1 MAVTE
6 PYRAVVLVHRSHG
19 DARAFLHRERAWSH
33 EARGDF
39 GALSYRVMASVPR
52 GMWQYRSPLLAGDA
66 HGALGHGATPEPFPC
81 GWQALCHGACGNTGA
96 LFWRMAC
103 FVPRGTWQSQSPLA
117 LGMNMFCAQGYPVCR
132 VPTVALSPT
141 SGEATNP

>member
-6 PYRAVVLVHRSHG
+6 PYRAMVLVHRSHG

-52 GMWQYRSPLLAGDA
+52 GMWQHRSPLLAGDA
-66 HGALGHGATPEPFPC
+66 HGALGHGEHQSPFLVGGKLCAMGHVATPEPSSG
-81 GWQALCHGACGNTGA
+81 GWRALCLGARGRARA
-96 LFWRMAC
+96 LWH
-103 FVPRGTWQSQSPLA
+103 W
-117 LGMNMFCAQGYPVCR
+117 
-132 VPTVALSPT
+132 
-141 SGEATNP
+141 E